1 MDFFLTE
8 EQEAM
13 RRTARKFAEKEIVP
27 VAGELDEKD
36 EFPTDIVSKLF
47 DVGLLTIGVP
57 EEFGGPGADS
67 ISQALVCEEIAWGD
81 AGIATTLAAN
91 CLLASNPVA
100 VAGTQAQKEWFY
112 NFLNQGKLAA
122 FCQTEPGAGSD
133 VAGITTTAKRDGDYY
148 ILNGT
153 KQFITNG
160 GVADVYTVLAT
171 MDKSLKHKSM
181 VGFMVDRNTPGV
193 SVSKKEN
200 KMGIRTSDTTQV
212 IFEDVKVPVANRL
225 GEEGEGFKIF
235 MQALDMSRPMVAS
248 LALGVAQAA
257 YDAAL
262 AYAKDRVAFGK
273 PIATFQAI
281 QFMLADM
288 IMNIEA
294 SRLLIL
300 KSCALKDAGKP
311 YTLFASMA
319 KCFAADA
326 GMKIATDA
334 VQILGGYGYVKEY
347 PVEKFMRDA
356 KIMQIYEGT
365 SQIQRVVIAGHI
377 LK

>member
-1 MDFFLTE
+1 MDFMLND

-27 VAGELDEKD
+27 FAGEWDEKD
-36 EFPTDIVSKLF
+36 TFPHDVVKKLHE
-47 DVGLLTIGVP
+47 VGLLTIGVP

-67 ISQALVCEEIAWGD
+67 ISQALVCEEISWGD
-81 AGIATTLAAN
+81 AGIGTTLAAN
-91 CLLASNPVA
+91 CLLATNPVT
-100 VAGTQAQKEWFY
+100 VAGTKEQKEWFF
-112 NFLNQGKLAA
+112 NLLNEGKLAA

-133 VAGITTTAKRDGDYY
+133 VASLATTAKRDGDYY
-148 ILNGT
+148 VLNGT

-171 MDKSLKHKSM
+171 TDRNLKHKGM
-181 VGFMVDRNTPGV
+181 LGFMVDRNTPGI

-200 KMGIRTSDTTQV
+200 KMGIRSSDTTQV
-212 IFEDVKVPVANRL
+212 IFDNVKVPVANRL
-225 GEEGEGFKIF
+225 GQEGEGFKIF
-235 MQALDMSRPMVAS
+235 MQSLDMSRPMIAA

-257 YDAAL
+257 FDAAL
-262 AYAKDRVAFGK
+262 AYSKERIAFGK

-288 IMNIEA
+288 AMGLEA
-294 SRLLIL
+294 SRLLIH
-300 KSCALKDAGKP
+300 KACALKDAGKP
-311 YTLFASMA
+311 YTQMASYA

-347 PVEKFMRDA
+347 PVEKYMRDA

-365 SQIQRVVIAGHI
+365 SQIQRVVIAGHL